1 MQPDLHAASHAAGRA
16 RVLVVDDVAANRFLY
31 RAVLEDDGH
40 DVTEALDGMGALTA
54 LQQAAFDLVLLDVS
68 MPGMD
73 GIEVLQRIREAADGG
88 PAVLILTAAAREPA
102 AIERGLAHGA
112 DAYLTKP
119 VENRELAARVRA
131 AIQIHR
137 LRREL
142 AALRRDQTAMLVHDL
157 RHPLTNLS
165 MLAEV
170 IESEGLQGEERRNA
184 AGLIRRMVDDLGR
197 LVDTVLTASRLEAGV
212 FTVEPRPVALGEL
225 VAPSIEVF
233 RPLAQRR
240 RVTLEV
246 APLPKLL
253 VVADPARLRQVIDN
267 LLSNAVKFSPREA
280 TVRIAASVRG
290 GLVEVTVTDQG
301 PGVAPADR
309 AVIFD
314 RYRQTATGRSRGG
327 AGLGLAIAAGIVHA
341 HGGSIRCGEPAQGGA
356 DFTFTLPL
364 ARRPSTPSRARTR
377 GSEDP
382 GPGGQ

>member
-1 MQPDLHAASHAAGRA
+1 MLHESMRPDASAAPPRA

-40 DVTEALDGMGALTA
+40 DIAEAADGAAALAA
-54 LQQAAFDLVLLDVS
+54 LQNGAFDLVLLDVS

-73 GIEVLQRIREAADGG
+73 GIEVLRRIRESADGG

-157 RHPLTNLS
+157 RHPLANLS

-170 IESEGLQGEERRNA
+170 IEAEGLNVEERRNA

-212 FTVEPRPVALGEL
+212 FTVEPRPVALRDL

-233 RPLAQRR
+233 GPLAQRR
-240 RVTLEV
+240 RVELVV
-246 APLPKLL
+246 APLPDLT
-253 VVADPARLRQVIDN
+253 VAADPARVRQVVDN
-267 LLSNAVKFSPREA
+267 LLSNAVKFSPRGGA
-280 TVRIAASVRG
+280 VRVTARARDG
-290 GLVEVTVTDQG
+290 FAEVTVSDAG
-301 PGVAPADR
+301 PGVPPAER

-314 RYRQTATGRSRGG
+314 RYRQTAAGRSRGG
-327 AGLGLAIAAGIVHA
+327 AGLGLAIAAGIVVA
-341 HGGSIRCGEPAQGGA
+341 HGGAIRCEEPPQGGA

-364 ARRPSTPSRARTR
+364 ARRTDTIPPRAHTA
-377 GSEDP
+377 G
-382 GPGGQ
+382 

>member
-1 MQPDLHAASHAAGRA
+1 MRLESLPPDVPSATARA

-31 RAVLEDDGH
+31 CAVLEDDGH
-40 DVTEALDGMGALTA
+40 DITEAADGVSALAA
-54 LQQAAFDLVLLDVS
+54 LQGGAFDLVLLDVS

-73 GIEVLQRIREAADGG
+73 GIEVLRCIRERADGG

-157 RHPLTNLS
+157 RHPLANLS

-170 IESEGLQGEERRNA
+170 IESEELNPEERRNA

-212 FTVEPRPVALGEL
+212 FSVEPRPVALHDL
-225 VAPSIEVF
+225 IAPSIEVF
-233 RPLAQRR
+233 GALAQRR
-240 RVTLEV
+240 RVALEV
-246 APLPKLL
+246 APVPALT
-253 VVADPARLRQVIDN
+253 VSADPARVRQVIDN
-267 LLSNAVKFSPREA
+267 LLSNAVKFSPRGA
-280 TVRIAASVRG
+280 TVRVSARQRDGFA
-290 GLVEVTVTDQG
+290 EVTVSDAG
-301 PGVAPADR
+301 PGVAPNER

-314 RYRQTATGRSRGG
+314 RYRQTAAGRSRGG
-327 AGLGLAIAAGIVHA
+327 AGLGLAIAAGIVAA
-341 HGGSIRCGEPAQGGA
+341 HGGTIRCENAAPCGA

-364 ARRPSTPSRARTR
+364 VHT
-377 GSEDP
+377 
-382 GPGGQ
+382 

>member
-1 MQPDLHAASHAAGRA
+1 MRLEPQRPDVTALPRA

-40 DVTEALDGMGALTA
+40 DITEAADGAAALAA
-54 LQQAAFDLVLLDVS
+54 LQKGAFDLVLLDVS

-73 GIEVLQRIREAADGG
+73 GIEVLRRIRESADGG

-157 RHPLTNLS
+157 RHPLANLS

-170 IESEGLQGEERRNA
+170 IEAEGLNVEERRNA

-212 FTVEPRPVALGEL
+212 FTVEPRPVPLREL

-233 RPLAQRR
+233 GPLAQRR
-240 RVTLEV
+240 RVDLVVE
-246 APLPKLL
+246 PLPDLT
-253 VVADPARLRQVIDN
+253 VAADPARVRQVVDN
-267 LLSNAVKFSPREA
+267 LLSNAVKFSPRGA
-280 TVRIAASVRG
+280 AVRVSARARDG
-290 GLVEVTVTDQG
+290 FAEVTVSDMG
-301 PGVAPADR
+301 PGVPVAER

-314 RYRQTATGRSRGG
+314 RYRQTAAGRSRGG
-327 AGLGLAIAAGIVHA
+327 AGLGLAIARDIARA
-341 HGGSIRCGEPAQGGA
+341 HGGDVTLDASPLGG
-356 DFTFTLPL
+356 L
-364 ARRPSTPSRARTR
+364 RATV
-377 GSEDP
+377 SVP
-382 GPGGQ
+382 V